1 VSATG
6 LQLDQA
12 PPLSVP
18 LRFFLTAPLFG
29 VLAAVLL
36 FWHGPTGLAS
46 RWTPT
51 MLAFTHL
58 LTLGF
63 LTSAM
68 LGALLQ
74 MLPVLAGAPVARPRL
89 VSGVVHGLLTTGTLA
104 LVTGFLA
111 PGTGAFPVALLLLGP
126 GLALFVGVALECLWR
141 APIGDSTART
151 MGIALVGLAITVAL
165 GIGLGVGARTGAP
178 SSWTGVHIGWGL
190 LGWVAM
196 LIGGVAWQVVPM
208 FQLTPPYPAW
218 LRRAYAPVLFFTLLG
233 LSAALLLAP
242 GRLAEKFFGAAIAA
256 ALALFAGITLLRQRQ
271 RRRRLPDVTLAFWRL
286 AMTSLL
292 AAVLL
297 WLAGA
302 AEIVRGERLAFLYG
316 VLFLLGFAASAVHGM
331 LYKIVPFLLWLH
343 LQRKNIRG
351 TLPNM
356 KELLPDRR
364 TRPHLWVHAAA
375 IAAAVLACLVPA
387 PFTYLAAA
395 LLLLSFGWL
404 EWNLLAAV
412 RRYRRLIRAHAH
424 VA

>member
-1 VSATG
+1 MSNAG

-29 VLAAVLL
+29 ALAGLL
-36 FWHGPTGLAS
+36 LLWHGPAGLAS

-51 MLAFTHL
+51 ALAFTHL

-63 LTSAM
+63 LTSTM

-74 MLPVLAGAPVARPRL
+74 MLPVLAGVRVTRAPL
-89 VSGVVHGLLTTGTLA
+89 VSTAVHSLFTVGTVA
-104 LVTGFLA
+104 LVAGFLA
-111 PGTGAFPVALLLLGP
+111 PGRGAFPVALLLLGVA
-126 GLALFVGVALECLWR
+126 LAIFIGVALDRLWHT
-141 APIGDSTART
+141 PIRDATTDT
-151 MGIALVGLAITVAL
+151 MRMALVGLAIAAAL
-165 GIGLGVGARTGAP
+165 GIALALGARAGAQ
-178 SSWTGVHIGWGL
+178 SSWTGVHLGWGL

-242 GRLAEKFFGAAIAA
+242 GRLAEKFFGAAVAV

-297 WLAGA
+297 WFAGA
-302 AEIVRGERLAFLYG
+302 AEIVHGERLAFLYG

-343 LQRKNIRG
+343 LHRNHVRDA
-351 TLPNM
+351 LPNM
-356 KELLPDRR
+356 KEILPDGR
-364 TRPHLWVHAAA
+364 TRPHLWMHA
-375 IAAAVLACLVPA
+375 LA
-387 PFTYLAAA
+387 LAAA
-395 LLLLSFGWL
+395 LGAGLQPDLFTYPAALLLLLSFGWL

-412 RRYRRLIRAHAH
+412 RIYRRLVRIHAH